1 MSLNLLISSFE
12 ALADLGIR
20 SYDDSGASTL
30 ASRMQETITCE
41 AKEPAKVVGTA
52 LATSNALLDACR
64 ATHEQAVHDF
74 PAVLKARNTVDDLSA
89 LRADVP
95 SEVQRAVREL
105 RHKVFEFFQLP

>member
-1 MSLNLLISSFE
+1 
-12 ALADLGIR
+12 
-20 SYDDSGASTL
+20 
-30 ASRMQETITCE
+30 MQEAITCK

-52 LATSNALLDACR
+52 LAASDALLDACR

-74 PAVLKARNTVDDLSA
+74 PAVLKAWNAVDDLSA
-89 LRADVP
+89 LRADVS